1 MDLTN
6 ILIVDDEE
14 EFRNFLGEFLKKNQF
29 ITHLASCYEEAEE
42 ISKKRFFNLA
52 LIDLS
57 MPGKDGIE
65 VMKML
70 RRYFPEI
77 SAIIM
82 TGYGSIETA
91 VTAMKNGAFDYVT
104 KPFNPEEI
112 LLTINR
118 ALEMKKL
125 EGENILLKS
134 QLKQKYKFDNIIG
147 SSEAMQ
153 KVFRIIEK
161 VANTDSTVLI
171 KGDSGTGKELV
182 AQAIH
187 YNSNRRDKLL
197 VPVNCGAI
205 PEELLESELFGHVKG
220 AFTGAITDRV
230 GRFEVA
236 AGGTIFLDEIGDM
249 SPKLQVKLLRVL
261 QTKEFEPIG
270 STKTKKADVR
280 VIAATNQDLETLVE
294 KKLFREDL
302 FYRLNVIPISLPR
315 LKDRKSDIPLLVNHF
330 LTKLRKEHSCLVES
344 VSDEAMKALLDYHW
358 PGNVRELENLLERI
372 VILNPT
378 VKELTLEHFPD
389 KIKKPSQIQP
399 EFKLQITDEGID
411 LNKILNDI
419 ENDLILQALE
429 KTGWEKASAARLLG
443 INRTTLVE
451 KIKKKNLKKR
461 EEVEN

>member
-1 MDLTN
+1 MNLNN
-6 ILIVDDEE
+6 ILIVDDEK
-14 EFRNFLGEFLKKNQF
+14 EFRNFLSDFLKRNQF
-29 ITHLASCYEEAEE
+29 ITHVASCYEEVEK
-42 ISKKRFFNLA
+42 ISKKRFFNIA

-70 RRYFPEI
+70 RKDFPEI

-91 VTAMKNGAFDYVT
+91 VTAMRNGAFDYIT

-125 EGENILLKS
+125 EGENIFLRN
-134 QLKQKYKFDNIIG
+134 QLKKKYKFDNIVG
-147 SSEAMQ
+147 DSGAMQ
-153 KVFRIIEK
+153 KIFRIIEK

-171 KGDSGTGKELV
+171 KGESGTGKELV

-187 YNSNRRDKLL
+187 YNSNRHNKLL

-205 PEELLESELFGHVKG
+205 PEELLESELFGHIKG
-220 AFTGAITDRV
+220 AFTGAIADRV

-261 QTKEFEPIG
+261 QSKEFEPIG
-270 STKTKKADVR
+270 STKTKKTDVR
-280 VIAATNQDLETLVE
+280 VIAATNQDLEVLVE
-294 KKLFREDL
+294 KKIFREDL
-302 FYRLNVIPISLPR
+302 FYRLNVIPITLPQ
-315 LKDRKSDIPLLVNHF
+315 LKERKSDIPLLVKHF
-330 LTKLRKEHSCLVES
+330 LSKLRNEHICDVEGINE
-344 VSDEAMKALLDYHW
+344 EAMNALTEYHW

-372 VILNPT
+372 VILNSS
-378 VKELTLEHFPD
+378 VKELTVENFPD
-389 KIKKPSQIQP
+389 KIKNPAQHKPEINIRISEQ
-399 EFKLQITDEGID
+399 GVD
-411 LNKILNDI
+411 LNKILNNL
-419 ENDLILQALE
+419 EYNLIIQALE

-451 KIKKKNLKKR
+451 KIKKKEIKK
-461 EEVEN
+461 ED